1 MNKLLAFV
9 LASAATLAATPA
21 FADTWQQ
28 DHPRR
33 AEVNDRLGNQNGRI
47 DAGRRDGE
55 LNRHQARQLHRE
67 DHAIRAEERGM
78 AAEHGGHITRR
89 DQRILNRQENRVSR
103 QIHRERANGR

>member
-1 MNKLLAFV
+1 MNKLIAFL
-9 LASAATLAATPA
+9 LASAATLTAAPA

-33 AEVNDRLGNQNGRI
+33 AEVNGRLENQHDRI

-55 LNRHQARQLHRE
+55 LNRHQARRLHRE
-67 DHAIRAEERGM
+67 DAAIRNEERGM

-103 QIHRERANGR
+103 QIHRERARGR